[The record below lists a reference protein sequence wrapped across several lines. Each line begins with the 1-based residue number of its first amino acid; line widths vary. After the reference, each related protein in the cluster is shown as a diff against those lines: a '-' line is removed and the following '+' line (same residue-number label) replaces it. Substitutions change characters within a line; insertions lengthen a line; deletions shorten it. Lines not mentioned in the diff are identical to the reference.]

1 MLDIKGQQVEIGDKV
16 LVSTKRHGL
25 VLTTFSK
32 ETKAAFYFADGMVE
46 KISKVIR
53 GLYMGSQV
61 LNLAGQPWD
70 YSRDGAVQYN
80 PTNYTVK
87 YLGDNNTSYKL
98 QDISTNKQSRV
109 LKVDDN
115 FTL

>member
-1 MLDIKGQQVEIGDKV
+1 MLDIKGQQVNIGDKV

-32 ETKAAFYFADGMVE
+32 ETKGAFYFEDNCAE
-46 KISKVIR
+46 RISKFVR
-53 GLYMGSQV
+53 GQYMGSQI
-61 LNLAGQPWD
+61 LNLAGQP
-70 YSRDGAVQYN
+70 YNSSVDGPYQYAPN
-80 PTNYTVK
+80 NYTIK
-87 YLGDNNTSYKL
+87 RLGDNGTYYKL
-98 QDISTNKQSRV
+98 QDISSDKQSRV